1 MLEEFCQQQSTQFD
15 DLDFDNE
22 INDNIANELKE
33 KNLHENMTVPTST
46 QVDLLHSS
54 LLTPPITPQVGDVA
68 FQFYSR
74 QNPSHQ
80 VTEIE
85 QQSTQFYDLDF
96 NNAKND
102 NIANVL
108 KEKNLHE
115 NITVPTSNHVDT
127 L

>member
-22 INDNIANELKE
+22 INDNIANELRR
-33 KNLHENMTVPTST
+33 KNLHENLTVPTSNH
-46 QVDLLHSS
+46 VDTLQLS

-74 QNPSHQ
+74 QNLSHQ

-85 QQSTQFYDLDF
+85 DEGFPFSRADSDVFTY
-96 NNAKND
+96 
-102 NIANVL
+102 
-108 KEKNLHE
+108 
-115 NITVPTSNHVDT
+115 
-127 L
+127 